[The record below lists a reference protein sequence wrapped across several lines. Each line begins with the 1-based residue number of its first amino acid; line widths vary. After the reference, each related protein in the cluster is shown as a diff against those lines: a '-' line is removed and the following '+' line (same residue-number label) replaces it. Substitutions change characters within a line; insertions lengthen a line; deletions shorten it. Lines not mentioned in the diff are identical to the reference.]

1 MESMSSLCGALL
13 DGKYRVGR
21 ELSRGGAGVVYEAT
35 HEHLGTA
42 VAVKVLEASAAS
54 EGGSLCSL
62 VEPESFLREA
72 RLAARLRHP
81 NVVQVLD
88 FGVTNELPYL
98 VMELVPG
105 ESLRARLARGPLS
118 FAEALPILEGIAA
131 ALGAA
136 HERGIVH
143 RDLKP
148 ENVVVAPGPGAPLV
162 KVVDFGL
169 ACAASAE
176 PGSEAGS
183 LWGTPAYSSPEQAS
197 GVGPVTPAVD
207 RWALGVIA
215 FECLTGR
222 RPFEGETLG
231 ELVLQLCHWAAPV
244 PSERAPVPPGFD
256 AWFAKACA
264 REPRERFATVEE
276 QLMALRRCS
285 SVARLG
291 SDGPVSALLPVA
303 EEKRRRWGAAAALAA
318 LALVVTA
325 LGVRAWSADA
335 PASPAMAALHQA
347 ASPATLRV
355 AVLPLAGADDEAV
368 LRAGLTE
375 ALIDGLAARTEHK
388 VIALASVVRLEAAER
403 ELGQVLARLGAQRL
417 VVGTLSRAG
426 ERLTLALEV
435 VAEDQTR
442 LWSASWT
449 RPAHELEQL
458 GDSAAAALAVALGA
472 ARPGAVA
479 QRQPRDPAAYRAYL
493 HGRYFWA
500 KRDHASLLRAISYFR
515 QATAIDPDYARAYV
529 GLADSY
535 LLLPWMGPTPRAEA
549 HEQARAA
556 LGRALLLEP
565 DSAEAHASRG
575 NQLLEIDWRFAEA
588 EQAFRRALE
597 LDPRNASA
605 HQWLAELLMLSR
617 RFAEAE
623 AEMQLALELEP
634 LSAAVH
640 KNRGKVLYYARRY
653 AEAAAAYSKAI
664 ELDPG
669 QPWAYQGLAYAQ
681 ARLGRLD
688 EALRTV
694 RAEPLWQSPEAAPFL
709 AVQELWLA
717 ALRGDEAARART
729 LAVIERA
736 RLGEVAP
743 WTMAFVYAVLG
754 RRAELCAAL
763 EQAYVLR
770 DPFTPLSVLTREFEP
785 YREEPCLRRLVER
798 LGELGLAP

>member
-1 MESMSSLCGALL
+1 MASLCGALL

-42 VAVKVLEASAAS
+42 VAVKVLEASAES

-88 FGVTNELPYL
+88 FGVTRDVPYL

-105 ESLRARLARGPLS
+105 ESLRARLARGRLS
-118 FAEALPILEGIAA
+118 LSETLPILEGIAA

-148 ENVVVAPGPGAPLV
+148 ENVVVAPGSDGPQV

-169 ACAASAE
+169 ACAAHLE
-176 PGSEAGS
+176 PGSDGGS

-244 PSERAPVPPGFD
+244 PSDHAEVPAGFD

-264 REPRERFATVEE
+264 REPAERFASVQE
-276 QLMALRRCS
+276 QVIALRRCA
-285 SVARLG
+285 VAARPG
-291 SDGPVSALLPVA
+291 SDAPVA
-303 EEKRRRWGAAAALAA
+303 ALPPPAKLPRRRRWFAVAAIAALGLGGAALSARSRLSGAPAPAALAA
-318 LALVVTA
+318 PRSPAA
-325 LGVRAWSADA
+325 LGA
-335 PASPAMAALHQA
+335 
-347 ASPATLRV
+347 LRV
-355 AVLPLAGADDEAV
+355 AVLPLAGAADEAV

-403 ELGQVLARLGAQRL
+403 ELGPLLERLGAQRL
-417 VVGTLSRAG
+417 VVGTLSRVG
-426 ERLTLALEV
+426 EQLTLSLEV

-458 GDSAAAALAVALGA
+458 GERAAAALAVTLGA
-472 ARPGAVA
+472 ARPGALA

-500 KRDHASLLRAISYFR
+500 KRDHASLLHAISYFR
-515 QATAIDPDYARAYV
+515 EATAIDPDYARAYV

-535 LLLPWMGPTPRAEA
+535 LLLPWMGMTPRAEA

-617 RFAEAE
+617 RFPEAE

-634 LSAAVH
+634 LNAAVH

-653 AEAAAAYSKAI
+653 SEAAAAYSKAI

-681 ARLGRLD
+681 ARLGQLD

-694 RAEPLWQSPEAAPFL
+694 RAEPLWQPPEAAPLL

-717 ALRGDEAARART
+717 TLRGDAAEQQRA

-763 EQAYVLR
+763 EQAYVMR
-770 DPFTPLSVLTREFEP
+770 DPFTPLSVLTRELEP
-785 YREEPCLRRLVER
+785 YREEPCLRRLVAQLR
-798 LGELGLAP
+798 ELGLAP